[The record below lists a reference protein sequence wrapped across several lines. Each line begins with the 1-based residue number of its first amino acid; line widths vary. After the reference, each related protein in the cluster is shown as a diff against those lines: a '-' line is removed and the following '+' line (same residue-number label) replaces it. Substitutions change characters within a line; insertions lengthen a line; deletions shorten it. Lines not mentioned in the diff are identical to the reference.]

1 MKSRLLL
8 LAFLLTG
15 LSAMASAQ
23 TYHINWDDKDSVSG
37 ANTQQFKRNG
47 HIVNDNSTPKNL
59 LFRYDLSQVAA
70 GHMPAMCFGD
80 FCFFLFPG
88 EDNPTDREAQYLPGS
103 GELKIYTLMNANGTD
118 GISTFSITLFDQT
131 VTSDS
136 VRFTGTFF
144 VGDVNSVEDLSS
156 LGLTAGPL
164 PATDHVTVGGE
175 QSRTIVGAN
184 LYTADGNLVRSYGI
198 SEADQHTFTVNGL
211 ANGTYHLLLTT
222 TSGTVV
228 RTPVVIAR

>member
-8 LAFLLTG
+8 LAILIFG
-15 LSAMASAQ
+15 MAASASAQ

-47 HIVNDNSTPKNL
+47 TIINDNGTPKNL
-59 LFRYDLSQVAA
+59 LFRYDLSQVTQ

-88 EDNPTDREAQYLPGS
+88 EDNPTDREAQFLPGS
-103 GELKIYTLMNANGTD
+103 GTLKIYTLMNANSTD
-118 GISTFSITLFDQT
+118 GISTFSITLFDAT

-136 VRFTGTFF
+136 LRFTGTFF
-144 VGDVNSVEDLSS
+144 VGDVNSVPEFST

-164 PATDHVTVGGE
+164 PATDHITVGGE
-175 QSRTIVGAN
+175 QIRTIVGAN
-184 LYTADGNLVRSYGI
+184 LYTADGALVRTYGI
-198 SEADQHTFTVNGL
+198 SAAGQQTFTVDGL

-222 TSGTVV
+222 TSGSMV

>member
-1 MKSRLLL
+1 M
-8 LAFLLTG
+8 
-15 LSAMASAQ
+15 SATAQ

-47 HIVNDNSTPKNL
+47 HIINDNSTPKNL
-59 LFRYDLSQVAA
+59 LFRYDLSQVTA

-88 EDNPTDREAQYLPGS
+88 EDNPNDREAQYLPG
-103 GELKIYTLMNANGTD
+103 GGQLKIYTLMNANGTD
-118 GISTFSITLFDQT
+118 GISTFSITLFDKN

-136 VRFTGTFF
+136 LRFTGTFF
-144 VGDVNSVEDLSS
+144 VGDVNSVPEFST

-164 PATDHVTVGGE
+164 PATDVVTVGGE
-175 QSRTIVGAN
+175 QIRTIVGAN
-184 LYTADGNLVRSYGI
+184 LYTADGTLVRTYGI
-198 SEADQHTFTVNGL
+198 SAADQQTFTVDGL

-222 TSGTVV
+222 TSGSMV